1 MNLRKDI
8 MKNQKEVEEYSK
20 IIFNE
25 IMEELLTSD
34 YDVDLTLEQL
44 IYYLLKFL
52 DSREFNHL
60 S

>member
-1 MNLRKDI
+1 

-20 IIFNE
+20 MLFNE

-34 YDVDLTLEQL
+34 YDVDLVLEQL
-44 IYYLLKFL
+44 IYYLLKYL
-52 DSREFNHL
+52 DVRESIHL